1 MHWGKRALPQC
12 IPLAMADAFLSLSH
26 ISKSFAG
33 VQALDDVSLTVRPA
47 EIHCL
52 IGENGSGKSTLIK
65 IIAGVVTPDEGEI
78 VINGK
83 KFRRLTPMDAIR
95 EGIQVIYQ
103 DFSLFPNLTVAENIA
118 LNYELSRNTRI
129 VRWGRVRQL
138 AQAALRKIDVRLP
151 LDAEIESVSVADK
164 QLVAICRALVQNVRL
179 IIMDEATTALTEKE
193 IRALF
198 RVIRNLQQDGVA
210 ILFVSHKLNE
220 VLEIADKVMIIR
232 NGKVVMDT
240 DVASL
245 NRNQLVYY
253 MTGRRIEEADYNYKP
268 RSELALLEV
277 SHLSSRG
284 NFEDISFALYPGEIL
299 GVTGLLG
306 SGRTELALSL
316 FGVLP
321 VNSGEIRIAGQP
333 VRIRDIQAAIR
344 HGIGYVPEDRLTE
357 GLFLDQSINRNIV
370 IRIIDTLT
378 QPNGLLSIARLK
390 QHARE
395 WVNNLS
401 IKTSD
406 PELPVKSLSGGNQQR
421 VVLAKWL
428 ISRPRILILNGPTV
442 GVDVGSKSELHDIIK
457 KLAGEGIG
465 ILVISDD
472 IPELLH
478 VCNRILLMRRG
489 RLAGMFDRR
498 ELDENKL
505 TALLTESISVPS
517 APQSLSPQIG

>member
-1 MHWGKRALPQC
+1 MS
-12 IPLAMADAFLSLSH
+12 DAFLSLSH

-33 VQALDDVSLTVRPA
+33 VQALDDVSLTVRPG

-52 IGENGSGKSTLIK
+52 VGENGSGKSTLIK
-65 IIAGVVTPDEGEI
+65 IIAGVVTPDQGEI
-78 VINGK
+78 VINGRP
-83 KFRRLTPMDAIR
+83 FRRLTPMDAIR

-129 VRWGRVRQL
+129 VRWGQVRQM
-138 AQAALRKIDVRLP
+138 AQAALDKIGVRLA
-151 LDAEIESVSVADK
+151 LDAEVESIPVADK
-164 QLVAICRALVQNVRL
+164 QLVAICRALVQNARL

-198 RVIRNLQQDGVA
+198 RVIRNVQQEGVA
-210 ILFVSHKLNE
+210 VLFVSHKLDE
-220 VLEIADKVMIIR
+220 VLEIADKAMIIR
-232 NGKVVMDT
+232 NGKVVVDT
-240 DVASL
+240 DAAGL
-245 NRNQLVYY
+245 DRNKLVYY
-253 MTGRRIEEADYNYKP
+253 MTGRRIEEADYDYAP
-268 RSELALLEV
+268 QRDRPLLEV

-284 NFEDISFALYPGEIL
+284 NFEDISFSLYPGEIL

-321 VNSGEIRIAGQP
+321 VNSGEIRIDGQP
-333 VRIRDIQAAIR
+333 ARITSIQAAIQR
-344 HGIGYVPEDRLTE
+344 GIGYVPEDRLTE

-370 IRIIDTLT
+370 IRTIDTLT
-378 QPNGLLSIARLK
+378 QAGGLLSLPRLK
-390 QHARE
+390 ARARE
-395 WVNNLS
+395 WISNLS

-428 ISRPRILILNGPTV
+428 ASRPRILILNGPTV
-442 GVDVGSKSELHDIIK
+442 GVDVGSKSELHDIIRN
-457 KLAGEGIG
+457 LAREGIG
-465 ILVISDD
+465 IMVISDD

-489 RLAGMFDRR
+489 RLAGVFDRR
-498 ELDENKL
+498 ELDESRL
-505 TALLTESISVPS
+505 TALLTES
-517 APQSLSPQIG
+517 APAAPAAPSLSPQIG

>member
-1 MHWGKRALPQC
+1 
-12 IPLAMADAFLSLSH
+12 MADAFLSLSH
-26 ISKSFAG
+26 ISKSYAG
-33 VQALDDVSLTVRPA
+33 VQALDDVSLIVKPA

-52 IGENGSGKSTLIK
+52 VGENGSGKSTLIK
-65 IIAGVVTPDEGEI
+65 IIAGVVSPDEGQI

-83 KFRRLTPMDAIR
+83 PFPRLAPMDAIR

-129 VRWGRVRQL
+129 VRWGEVRRL
-138 AQAALRKIDVRLP
+138 AQAALDKIGVRLP
-151 LDAEIESVSVADK
+151 LDAEVESIPVADK
-164 QLVAICRALVQNVRL
+164 QLVAIARALVQNARL

-198 RVIRNLQQDGVA
+198 GVIRNVQRDGVA
-210 ILFVSHKLNE
+210 VLFVSHKLNE
-220 VLEIADKVMIIR
+220 VLEIADKAMIIR
-232 NGKVVMDT
+232 NGKVVVDA
-240 DVASL
+240 DAAAL
-245 NRNQLVYY
+245 DRNKLVYY
-253 MTGRRIEEADYNYKP
+253 MTGRRIDEADYDYVPQSKQP
-268 RSELALLEV
+268 LLEV
-277 SHLSSRG
+277 SHLSSPG
-284 NFEDISFALYPGEIL
+284 NFEDISFSLYPGEIV

-321 VNSGEIRIAGQP
+321 AMRGEVRIDGQL
-333 VRIRDIQAAIR
+333 VRIRDIQSAIR

-370 IRIIDTLT
+370 IRTIDTLR
-378 QPNGLLSIARLK
+378 QAGGLLSPARLEA
-390 QHARE
+390 HARE
-395 WVNNLS
+395 WINNLS
-401 IKTSD
+401 IKTSN

-428 ISRPRILILNGPTV
+428 ASKPRILILNGPTV
-442 GVDVGSKSELHDIIK
+442 GVDVGSKTELHEIIK
-457 KLAGEGIG
+457 SLAGEGIG

-478 VCNRILLMRRG
+478 LCNRILLMRRG
-489 RLAGMFDRR
+489 RLAGMFERAV
-498 ELDENKL
+498 LDENKL
-505 TALLTESISVPS
+505 TTLLTESTTIGSAVPS
-517 APQSLSPQIG
+517 PQVQ

>member
-1 MHWGKRALPQC
+1 MS
-12 IPLAMADAFLSLSH
+12 DVFLSLTH
-26 ISKSFAG
+26 ISKSYAG
-33 VQALDDVSLTVRPA
+33 VQALDDVSLVVKPA

-52 IGENGSGKSTLIK
+52 VGENGSGKSTLIK
-65 IIAGVVTPDEGEI
+65 IIAGVVTPDQGEI

-83 KFRRLTPMDAIR
+83 PFRRLTPMDAIR

-118 LNYELSRNTRI
+118 LNYELSRNARI
-129 VRWGRVRQL
+129 VRWGQVRQL
-138 AQAALRKIDVRLP
+138 AEAALGKIGVRLP
-151 LDAEIESVSVADK
+151 LDAEVESISVADK
-164 QLVAICRALVQNVRL
+164 QLVAICRALVQNARL

-198 RVIRNLQQDGVA
+198 KVIHNVQQEGVA
-210 ILFVSHKLNE
+210 VLFVSHKLDE
-220 VLEIADKVMIIR
+220 VLEIADKAMIIR
-232 NGKVVMDT
+232 NGKVVV
-240 DVASL
+240 DVDAANL
-245 NRNQLVYY
+245 DRNKLVYY
-253 MTGRRIEEADYNYKP
+253 MTGRRIEEADYDYTPQQKRP
-268 RSELALLEV
+268 LLEV
-277 SHLSSRG
+277 IHLSSRG
-284 NFEDISFALYPGEIL
+284 NFQDVSFSLWPGEIV

-321 VNSGEIRIAGQP
+321 VDRGEIRIDGKP
-333 VRIRDIQAAIR
+333 VHINSIQSAIE

-370 IRIIDTLT
+370 IRTIDGLT
-378 QPNGLLSIARLK
+378 GRGGLLSITRLK
-390 QHARE
+390 ERARQ
-395 WVNNLS
+395 WIRDLS

-428 ISRPRILILNGPTV
+428 ASKPRILILNGPTV

-457 KLAGEGIG
+457 NLAREGIG

-505 TALLTESISVPS
+505 TSLLTESTPA
-517 APQSLSPQIG
+517 APAASTTQSLSPQIG